1 MMVVV
6 LEAWEELE
14 LGLKSLGLEFGRGNR
29 EKSEEEERNGREVM
43 KRGKEE
49 VKTSCR
55 ESVVKLQIRVSR
67 DLNEN
72 GLLVGFWAAGS
83 RRAQHER

>member
-1 MMVVV
+1 
-6 LEAWEELE
+6 
-14 LGLKSLGLEFGRGNR
+14 
-29 EKSEEEERNGREVM
+29 M
-43 KRGKEE
+43 KGEKEE

-55 ESVVKLQIRVSR
+55 ESVVKLQTRVSR

-72 GLLVGFWAAGS
+72 GLLVGFWFAGS